1 MSLPEDLNMAALP
14 KQPYNSPRLMKWF
27 YCTHRVGSS
36 LALLPYWA
44 IKYALGKRPRPS
56 WSLKETL
63 LIDFTRRVS
72 AICDQAGVQHA
83 VRDPTKE
90 PKRDG
95 LKETRFEWI
104 PGISGETCC
113 GVLDDEEVKP
123 LEKVGTF
130 IWERAEDVRADYSM
144 LNGKT
149 PHTDDK
155 TMSSLSF
162 QPSIASGDGGDLI
175 GIYLHGGGYTHF
187 SAHEHAQTS
196 IIPRRLMQYDY
207 FAAIHAVEYRM
218 LPDSPFPAAV
228 QDAVAVYVHLVRSG
242 VPANKIVIIG
252 DSAGGNIA
260 LAVARWV
267 RDHRVVP
274 APGGLLLLSPW
285 CDPSRCFPD
294 CMHSY
299 VPRPNPEDYLADAPA
314 ARRLLVTSLLGN
326 KPHEYLSSPYLSP
339 ASSFGPHGSFDE
351 FPPTFIHYGDA
362 ERLIDEIEALVCGMK
377 RDRVDLDVEKTP
389 DAVHDVLMVR
399 FWNENVRTHIYRRI
413 CGWLDGIV
421 KRAGGPARSRA
432 GSRAS
437 PTNSSGGPIATT
449 SGSHTSPRKR
459 AASGG
464 FNLRRGSVAAAADG
478 EPNAAGGETK
488 LRPNGTHAAARGN
501 GSPPEMVP
509 VPEGDPQDGR
519 EEVPGARRE

>member
-1 MSLPEDLNMAALP
+1 
-14 KQPYNSPRLMKWF
+14 
-27 YCTHRVGSS
+27 
-36 LALLPYWA
+36 
-44 IKYALGKRPRPS
+44 
-56 WSLKETL
+56 
-63 LIDFTRRVS
+63 
-72 AICDQAGVQHA
+72 
-83 VRDPTKE
+83 
-90 PKRDG
+90 
-95 LKETRFEWI
+95 
-104 PGISGETCC
+104 
-113 GVLDDEEVKP
+113 
-123 LEKVGTF
+123 
-130 IWERAEDVRADYSM
+130 
-144 LNGKT
+144 
-149 PHTDDK
+149 
-155 TMSSLSF
+155 
-162 QPSIASGDGGDLI
+162 
-175 GIYLHGGGYTHF
+175 
-187 SAHEHAQTS
+187 
-196 IIPRRLMQYDY
+196 
-207 FAAIHAVEYRM
+207 M